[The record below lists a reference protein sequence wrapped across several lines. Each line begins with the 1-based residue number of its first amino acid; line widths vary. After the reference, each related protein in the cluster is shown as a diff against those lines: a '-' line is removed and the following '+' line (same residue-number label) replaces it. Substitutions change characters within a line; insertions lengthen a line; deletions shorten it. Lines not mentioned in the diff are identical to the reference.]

1 MRLEKRWIYLREREV
16 RLSSTFSKLRNVSG
30 TERRALVREL
40 LPEHAVRRRVW
51 AEGARDEPL
60 RCVR

>member
-1 MRLEKRWIYLREREV
+1 M